1 MGGKSGKNSLDAL
14 TVGSEDEWATIRGED
29 SEAEKEGTGYSS
41 QIEDKKNEE
50 ITNDLN
56 ENKGKRGRSLI
67 SYESN
72 YNDLDDGSELSSV
85 DSKDDDD
92 LDSSSEY
99 KFEEEDDD
107 SARAGPSRT
116 AQPKRRGRPAKKAL
130 ISKDSDEEDH
140 KSIENMLIKKN
151 SVVSKTVGKPRG
163 RKPGKPGRPATQKGK
178 PGRKKNPVKPI
189 VDDSDGKI
197 NNNSTQPNKR
207 RAGNKRKDIDEND
220 VFARDRAGQTN
231 LHRACQE
238 GNLDRVISLI
248 NKGSDINA
256 QDHAGW
262 TSLHEAALAGHL
274 NIVEFLL
281 EQGAEVNAAS
291 FDDGDTPLHD
301 ASAKGH
307 AEVVWALM
315 QYGADPEKTNVKEEK
330 PEDHATDDRVI
341 NYLRTSIEFVKTP
354 GKANQNNKQGQLQD
368 KKSKDEETRKQS
380 SGGKRGRPRIRRD
393 DNRNDNSGSNIYST
407 GTRRRSLRDGK
418 RLNGEVHNN
427 GARAFT
433 SANDVLR
440 MDLRFKDPS
449 TGRTNLHLNAKR
461 GNSEMVA
468 NMIEAGASY
477 LINTKDNNGRTAL
490 HEAAYEG
497 HTTTVE
503 ILIALGADVNSKDN
517 KNNTP
522 LHDAS
527 HKGHG
532 DVVNILLTNNAKPD
546 DKNIDGKTPLDM
558 ARRRRDIV
566 ELLCDVLELDAD
578 EYLGAQLAETP
589 NQMQIDSNDETDLSD
604 GEFSEEESIPNTKK
618 LKVEHRKDTELELKE
633 SKESDELI
641 EVSESI
647 EAQKLENTILEIS
660 NSDVDLFYTV
670 QLAIDRPGYPITAL
684 TDPPSSPSFV
694 VDFQAELFLRYPL
707 STLLKKHP
715 NIVRREVTY
724 VEKERLWPCLR
735 SIIWNPPKCKRP
747 SELGILEAEQR
758 EKFLIYKMHFVKFDQ
773 ILEISKIPKED
784 IPTIPLDISD
794 YTNNEI
800 EDSDDLNGD
809 AECHAMEIDDF
820 TSKLPLTPTSPTT
833 PSTTQWV
840 SMTDTNQI
848 QPTIKNSHLKTSSGI
863 IKKSYFKPP
872 PPKLE
877 LKVGSTIKEHE

>member
-1 MGGKSGKNSLDAL
+1 MGGKSGKNSLEAL

-41 QIEDKKNEE
+41 QMEDKKNEE

-56 ENKGKRGRSLI
+56 ENKGNKRGRSHI
-67 SYESN
+67 SYEGN

-85 DSKDDDD
+85 DSKDDDDD

-130 ISKDSDEEDH
+130 LSKDSEDEDH
-140 KSIENMLIKKN
+140 KSIENVLTKKN
-151 SVVSKTVGKPRG
+151 NVVSKTVGKQRG
-163 RKPGKPGRPATQKGK
+163 RKPGKPGRPAAQKGK
-178 PGRKKNPVKPI
+178 PGRKKNPAKPI
-189 VDDSDGKI
+189 VKNDDSK

-368 KKSKDEETRKQS
+368 KKSKDEGNSRISDSKLSRTQRKEQQLIRTFQSLQKQEARKQS

-393 DNRNDNSGSNIYST
+393 DNKNDNSGSNVYST
-407 GTRRRSLRDGK
+407 STRRRSLRDGK
-418 RLNGEVHNN
+418 RLNGEAHNN

-461 GNSEMVA
+461 GNTEMVA

-477 LINTKDNNGRTAL
+477 LINTKDYNGRTAL

-503 ILIALGADVNSKDN
+503 ILIALGADVNSKDH
-517 KNNTP
+517 KDNTP

-532 DVVNILLTNNAKPD
+532 DVVNILLANSAKPD
-546 DKNIDGKTPLDM
+546 DKNVDGKTPLDM
-558 ARRRRDIV
+558 ARKRRDIV
-566 ELLCDVLELDAD
+566 ELLCETLELDAD
-578 EYLGAQLAETP
+578 EYLGAQPVETP
-589 NQMQIDSNDETDLSD
+589 NQMQIDSNDEMGLSED
-604 GEFSEEESIPNTKK
+604 EFSDDESIPNTKK
-618 LKVEHRKDTELELKE
+618 LKVEHRSKNTELESKE
-633 SKESDELI
+633 SDESDELI

-647 EAQKLENTILEIS
+647 EAQKFENTILEIS

-670 QLAIDRPGYPITAL
+670 QLAIDRPGFPITAS

-707 STLLKKHP
+707 STLLQKHP

-758 EKFLIYKMHFVKFDQ
+758 EKFLIYKMHFVKVSFKKNILFD
-773 ILEISKIPKED
+773 ILLFFFYSFFFH
-784 IPTIPLDISD
+784 
-794 YTNNEI
+794 YNNNI
-800 EDSDDLNGD
+800 YIYIFS
-809 AECHAMEIDDF
+809 
-820 TSKLPLTPTSPTT
+820 S
-833 PSTTQWV
+833 
-840 SMTDTNQI
+840 
-848 QPTIKNSHLKTSSGI
+848 IK
-863 IKKSYFKPP
+863 F
-872 PPKLE
+872 
-877 LKVGSTIKEHE
+877 